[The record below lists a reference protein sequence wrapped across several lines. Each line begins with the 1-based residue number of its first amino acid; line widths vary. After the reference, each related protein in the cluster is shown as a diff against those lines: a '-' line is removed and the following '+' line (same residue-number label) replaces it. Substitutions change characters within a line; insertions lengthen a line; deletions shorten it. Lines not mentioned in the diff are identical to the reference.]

1 MCFEFEV
8 QTNDGRR
15 VPVSLRMALLTL
27 IAETPR
33 SGYDIG
39 REFDGILTFVW
50 HAKPT
55 QVYPELRRLAE
66 EELIREQGEGPR
78 RRRPYEITERG
89 LDELRDWLTTTSA
102 DRSQRNEVV
111 LRSFGLWLVDREQSE
126 AFLREELEF
135 HRARLRGM
143 RALQARLD
151 PERPADRA
159 AMLGLEAGVRRLEAV
174 VSWAEWAIDYVRTWP
189 DTDTKQA
196 SEHG

>member
-1 MCFEFEV
+1 VEDDLLGAAGKVHEPDAV
-8 QTNDGRR
+8 RAPRGLGERRNVVGRLGGQVVGDQR
-15 VPVSLRMALLTL
+15 GTHGASSHV
-27 IAETPR
+27 PR
-33 SGYDIG
+33 SPGA
-39 REFDGILTFVW
+39 R
-50 HAKPT
+50 ARP
-55 QVYPELRRLAE
+55 
-66 EELIREQGEGPR
+66 PR

-111 LRSFGLWLVDREQSE
+111 LRSFGLWLVDREQSK

-189 DTDTKQA
+189 DTDKEQA
-196 SEHG
+196 TEHG